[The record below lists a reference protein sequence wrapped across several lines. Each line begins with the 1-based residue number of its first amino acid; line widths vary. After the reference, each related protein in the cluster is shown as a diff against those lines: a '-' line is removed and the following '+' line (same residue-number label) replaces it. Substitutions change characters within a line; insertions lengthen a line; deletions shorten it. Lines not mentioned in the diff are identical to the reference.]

1 MRCRWIFSFLILACA
16 APAYSQDRLVNL
28 NVVALDSRGQ
38 PFSDLTADDFQIQDQ
53 GKHYKIA
60 VFQKNDAKS
69 QSAAAVP
76 LGAHEFS
83 NRAGSAPPSVTLI
96 LLDLLNL
103 AMDQQGYARTQLVN
117 ALKRVE
123 SAEYVYLY
131 LLTVRGPI
139 PIRGLPE
146 SQPEASAGTWT
157 QGVQARLEDAFS
169 HVSRMTPDMYA
180 EDRVNLTYMT
190 LEALA
195 SRLAAFPGRKSI
207 VWISHGVPMAISAQ
221 NAATGTMIHYEPVL
235 RQLSA
240 TLDSATISVY
250 PVADLSSRGP
260 TAGKDLGVFAAQS
273 GTAPVARG
281 TGPMP
286 QADIQATTGNSD
298 TVTQIATMTGG
309 RVHLDNNIG
318 AALKEAMEDAQVNY
332 TIAYA
337 PEEWDGKYHKVHVV
351 CTRRGVKV
359 LAKDGYFAYPAQAS
373 TAEQEKAALQTAE
386 WSPFD
391 ASGIGV
397 RAAIAPSAKL
407 PQAVHLRV
415 RIETGDVQLIRQND
429 RYAGQLSVTY
439 VAYDADGKQT
449 SLPAAAFPFRMTN
462 EQRGGAL
469 KNGITLSPDLPE
481 GDSVQKI
488 RVIVFDHNS
497 NNVGSVTIP
506 ISAADR
512 SPARP

>member
-1 MRCRWIFSFLILACA
+1 MRCQLIATFLILTCA

-53 GKHYKIA
+53 GKHFKIA
-60 VFQKNDAKS
+60 VFQKNDAKV
-69 QSAAAVP
+69 QAAAP
-76 LGAHEFS
+76 AALGPHEFS
-83 NRAGSAPPSVTLI
+83 NRSSAAPPSVTLI

-117 ALKRVE
+117 VLRRLE
-123 SAEYVYLY
+123 SADYVYLY

-139 PIRGLPE
+139 PVRGLPE
-146 SQPEASAGTWT
+146 AQPEASAGTWT

-169 HVSRMTPDMYA
+169 HVSRMTADMYA
-180 EDRVNLTYMT
+180 EDRVNLTYMA
-190 LEALA
+190 LDALA

-207 VWISHGVPMAISAQ
+207 VWISHGVPMAIAAQ
-221 NAATGTMIHYEPVL
+221 NAATGTMIHFEPML

-250 PVADLSSRGP
+250 PVDDLSARGP
-260 TAGKDLGVFAAQS
+260 TADKNLGVFAAQT

-281 TGPMP
+281 TGPKP
-286 QADIQATTGNSD
+286 QEAIQATTGNSD
-298 TVTQIATMTGG
+298 TLTQIAAQTGG

-318 AALKEAMEDAQVNY
+318 AALKEAMEDAQANY
-332 TIAYA
+332 TIAYT
-337 PEEWDGKYHKVHVV
+337 PDEWDGKYHKVRVV
-351 CTRRGVKV
+351 CTRRGVRV
-359 LAKDGYFAYPAQAS
+359 LAKDGYFAYAPQTS
-373 TAEQEKAALQTAE
+373 TAEQEKAALQAAA
-386 WSPFD
+386 WSPLD
-391 ASGIGV
+391 AAGIGI

-407 PQAVHLRV
+407 PQAVHLQV
-415 RIETGDVQLIRQND
+415 RIEAGDVQLVRQND

-449 SLPAAAFPFRMTN
+449 PSAPAAFPFRMTN
-462 EQRGGAL
+462 EQREGAL

-481 GDSVQKI
+481 SDAIQKI
-488 RVIVFDHNS
+488 RVIVFDRNS
-497 NNVGSVTIP
+497 NNIGSVTIP
-506 ISAADR
+506 VAAADR